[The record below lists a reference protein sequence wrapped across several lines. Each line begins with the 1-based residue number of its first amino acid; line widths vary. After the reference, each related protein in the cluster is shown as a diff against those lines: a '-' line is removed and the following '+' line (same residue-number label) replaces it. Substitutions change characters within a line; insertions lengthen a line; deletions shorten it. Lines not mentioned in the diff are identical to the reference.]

1 MFCVHETSKMVDR
14 CFNVLERLSGEVIV
28 RDHLIRSTI
37 HIIVL
42 G

>member
-1 MFCVHETSKMVDR
+1 MFSVHETFKMIVH

-37 HIIVL
+37 HIIDL